1 MMIKEFSVSVF
12 LDGTSQIIKNPNG
25 FFVWRNLTPA
35 TIYTFKFIFEQL
47 NPEFANVSQSL
58 DIQAETGACSPGWV
72 AFQSSCYRMSEE
84 SKPWKV
90 AQQTCQT
97 SSPGAHLL
105 DIGSEEEHGFVLS
118 YLQKIS
124 RIIMLWTG
132 LNDLKVSIF

>member
-1 MMIKEFSVSVF
+1 MFSKLQEMVT
-12 LDGTSQIIKNPNG
+12 LI
-25 FFVWRNLTPA
+25 
-35 TIYTFKFIFEQL
+35 
-47 NPEFANVSQSL
+47 SL
-58 DIQAETGACSPGWV
+58 KSCPCSPVTGACSPGWV

-132 LNDLKVSIF
+132 LNDLKPWKTYCY